1 MTSDDEP
8 LPTEVQIAAL
18 EALRDELQ
26 EKPLKETRLADL
38 FVEVSTSPPQLWNR
52 ATAFITVEPVEDV
65 EGTSG
70 HGDDATNGELG
81 DEEAG
86 GDEAGNGEQGDGE
99 AGDGD
104 SDQATAVVTDV
115 SKLARGWWAPEIVE
129 DCDAMITIDVHA
141 GLPTEN
147 FVKLATAE
155 IDEQIEAIRSGEDI
169 DQGPPL

>member
-1 MTSDDEP
+1 MTSDDGP

-18 EALRDELQ
+18 EELRDELQ
-26 EKPLKETRLADL
+26 EKPVKETRLADL

-52 ATAFITVEPVEDV
+52 ATAFIAVEPVED
-65 EGTSG
+65 TSG
-70 HGDDATNGELG
+70 D
-81 DEEAG
+81 
-86 GDEAGNGEQGDGE
+86 GDEA
-99 AGDGD
+99 
-104 SDQATAVVTDV
+104 SVQATAVVTEV
-115 SKLARGWWAPEIVE
+115 SKLARGWWAPEIVA